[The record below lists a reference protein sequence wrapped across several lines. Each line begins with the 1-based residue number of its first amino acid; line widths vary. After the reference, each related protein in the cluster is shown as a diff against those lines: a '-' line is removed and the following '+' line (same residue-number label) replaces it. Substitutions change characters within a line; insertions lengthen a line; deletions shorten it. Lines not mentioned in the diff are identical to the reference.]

1 MSKNFSFAL
10 TQEEKDYLKTLV
22 RKSITCRLNKQ
33 EESAPE
39 PITKHLRENLGA
51 FVTLNM
57 NGHLRGCIGNVQ
69 GTGPLYKTIWKMA
82 RAAAFEDPRFP
93 PLSIEEFETVEIEI
107 SILSPIDICK
117 DVEQIKIGRHGL
129 IMQRGQQSGLLLPQV
144 AIDWKWNR
152 EQFLAQT
159 CQKAGMEPNAWQDP
173 ATNIFWFEAE
183 VF

>member
-1 MSKNFSFAL
+1 MPKNFRFAL

-39 PITKHLRENLGA
+39 PITEHLRENLGA

-93 PLSIEEFETVEIEI
+93 PLSMEEFETVEIEI

-159 CQKAGMEPNAWQDP
+159 CQKAGMEPDAWQDP